1 MNIFDREPKKL
12 KEIMEKEKITWR
24 SIASQAVTTR
34 WNAGTPTYYVLDGKG
49 IIRYKWVGSPGEKAI
64 DTALEKLLHEAVNN
78 TKKRPQR
85 RRRPKPRD
93 KAASDPPNSAPR
105 RQKAQ

>member
-24 SIASQAVTTR
+24 SIASQAVTSR

-49 IIRYKWVGSPGEKAI
+49 VIRYKWVGSPGETI
-64 DTALEKLLHEAVNN
+64 DTALEKLLQEADNN
-78 TKKRPQR
+78 TKK
-85 RRRPKPRD
+85 
-93 KAASDPPNSAPR
+93 AAR
-105 RQKAQ
+105 

>member
-24 SIASQAVTTR
+24 SIASQAVTSR

-49 IIRYKWVGSPGEKAI
+49 VIRYKCIGSPGEKAI
-64 DTALEKLLHEAVNN
+64 DTALEKLLHEAENN
-78 TKKRPQR
+78 TKKPAR
-85 RRRPKPRD
+85 
-93 KAASDPPNSAPR
+93 
-105 RQKAQ
+105 

>member
-24 SIASQAVTTR
+24 SIASQGVTSR

-49 IIRYKWVGSPGEKAI
+49 VIRYKWVGSPGEKAI
-64 DTALEKLLHEAVNN
+64 EMALEKLIHQAEKD
-78 TKKRPQR
+78 TKK
-85 RRRPKPRD
+85 
-93 KAASDPPNSAPR
+93 
-105 RQKAQ
+105 

>member
-1 MNIFDREPKKL
+1 MIGVNVLGHEPKEL
-12 KEIMEKEKITWR
+12 KEVMTKEQMTWR

-64 DTALEKLLHEAVNN
+64 DTALEKLLHEAVIE
-78 TKKRPQR
+78 TKQPAR
-85 RRRPKPRD
+85 
-93 KAASDPPNSAPR
+93 
-105 RQKAQ
+105 